1 MKMIFPLAVTLAAA
15 QLAGCHL
22 SDPRPKMAHA
32 DVTTT
37 GDTVCV
43 LLPTQQQL
51 RAHAITINEAGSQAN
66 ELDKQFPG
74 DTGPL
79 LNGKECVPL
88 YGYKF
93 TPGKAYN
100 VGVITIQPDAHIY
113 TVTFTLWKNGKNLN
127 AQRIN

>member
-1 MKMIFPLAVTLAAA
+1 MKMIFPLAIMLAAA
-15 QLAGCHL
+15 QLSGCHL
-22 SDPRPKMAHA
+22 SASLPDRAHA
-32 DVTTT
+32 DVTTV

-43 LLPTQQQL
+43 LLPTQQQF
-51 RAHAITINEAGSQAN
+51 RAHSISINEVGEKAN
-66 ELDKQFPG
+66 ELDKQFSG

-79 LNGKECVPL
+79 LSGKKCVPL

-100 VGVITIQPDAHIY
+100 VAVITTQPDVHIY
-113 TVTFTLWKNGKNLN
+113 TSTFTLWKNGQQLN